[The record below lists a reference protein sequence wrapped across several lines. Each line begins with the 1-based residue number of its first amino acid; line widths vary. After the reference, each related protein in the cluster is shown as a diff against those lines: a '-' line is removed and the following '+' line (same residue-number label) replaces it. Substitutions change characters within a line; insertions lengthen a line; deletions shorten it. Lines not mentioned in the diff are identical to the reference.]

1 MDCVIVVVLVIE
13 GVIEGDAEPDEEKL
27 TSCVADSVCEEDG
40 VVELEGVTDGDEER
54 VQLAVGAT
62 RHSA

>member
-1 MDCVIVVVLVIE
+1 MLLFEGEIE
-13 GVIEGDAEPDEEKL
+13 LDALPDEEKL
-27 TSCVADSVCEEDG
+27 TSCVVDTVCEEDG
-40 VVELEGVTDGDEER
+40 VVRLEGVIDGDEER